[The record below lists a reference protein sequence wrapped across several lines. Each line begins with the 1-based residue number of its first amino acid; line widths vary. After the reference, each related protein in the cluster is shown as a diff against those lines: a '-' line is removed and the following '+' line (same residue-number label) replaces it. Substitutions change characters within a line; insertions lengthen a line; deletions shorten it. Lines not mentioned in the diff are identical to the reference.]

1 MRALVVD
8 GSAWALEADSQILM
22 SAAASMEI
30 DAVSE
35 REQVMSRLQEPAD
48 IDVIMCLIR
57 DDGFPGYDVVESLS
71 HWALG
76 VPVAVLSARDSLEE
90 MLKAR
95 RSGAAGFV
103 PISLRRAVIVNAICI
118 LLAGGT
124 YFPACRYLRRL
135 NESASPLGHG
145 AALSSLTNL
154 TPRQGEILE
163 FMSQGLTN
171 KEIARKMGLS
181 DGTIRAHVAAIFRAM
196 GVRNRLQATKIYFE
210 NARGRAQSLGS
221 AL

>member
-48 IDVIMCLIR
+48 IDLIMCLIR

-171 KEIARKMGLS
+171 KEIAAELFISTNTVKRHLKSIFGKLNVHTRS
-181 DGTIRAHVAAIFRAM
+181 AAAAKAVDA
-196 GVRNRLQATKIYFE
+196 GVSVE
-210 NARGRAQSLGS
+210 
-221 AL
+221 